1 MNEKMQLIQ
10 DNKNYRAA
18 QKDVS
23 VQVKV
28 KFAEFREYQRA
39 LAAYKDKLDKVCVR
53 EREKVCVWERE
64 RERRCV
70 RVCER
75 ERERER

>member
-1 MNEKMQLIQ
+1 VFTRHFFFLQELMNEKMQLIQ
-10 DNKNYRAA
+10 DNKSYRAA

-39 LAAYKDKLDKVCVR
+39 LAAYKDKLDKVCV
-53 EREKVCVWERE
+53 
-64 RERRCV
+64 
-70 RVCER
+70 CER
-75 ERERER
+75 ERCVCEVCV